1 MKKCLFLCYDNK
13 NTSII
18 KFLRKKNIFVVEFK
32 NKTLNDKIA
41 NKFDFIISFG
51 YRKIIPYPVIK
62 KLKRPIINLHISYL
76 PYNRGAHSNFWSF
89 VKNTPK
95 GVSIHEID
103 KGVDTGNIIIRKKI
117 RFNIDK
123 KTTFKTTYKKLI
135 LEIENLFKKNYQC
148 IINNKYKSTKQK
160 NRLKLNLKKDLP
172 KSINWETSIKDFISS
187 RKT

>member
-1 MKKCLFLCYDNK
+1 M
-13 NTSII
+13 
-18 KFLRKKNIFVVEFK
+18 
-32 NKTLNDKIA
+32 
-41 NKFDFIISFG
+41 
-51 YRKIIPYPVIK
+51 
-62 KLKRPIINLHISYL
+62 

-172 KSINWETSIKDFISS
+172 KSINWETSIKDFILS